1 MLRFVLTGLLLAAP
15 ASAQDWFVHDYGEL
29 RAYHGDWL
37 AVCDDAGAGPCRVV
51 QTGTDPGSN
60 AFFDL
65 RLAAHRIDDSPDWV
79 IEVMD
84 RNMPASALTELRFSF
99 DGEEIAVPPSAW
111 TAGDM
116 RSQAAVDTVTI
127 RDPDLAYELVG
138 RMKAGNRVIVTY
150 APMGEGDGRASFPLR
165 GVTAAMNA
173 VEARVVVRQE

>member
-1 MLRFVLTGLLLAAP
+1 MLRYVLAGLLLAAP
-15 ASAQDWFVHDYGEL
+15 ASAQDWFLHDYGEL
-29 RAYHGDWL
+29 RAFHGDWL
-37 AVCDDAGAGPCRVV
+37 AVCDGAGAGPCRVV
-51 QTGTDPGSN
+51 QTGVDPGSN

-65 RLAAHRIDDSPDWV
+65 RLAAHRIDDSPDWA

-84 RNMPASALTELRFSF
+84 RGMPASALTELRFSF
-99 DGEEIAVPPSAW
+99 DGDEVAVPRSAW

-116 RSQAAVDTVTI
+116 HSSNAVDTVTI
-127 RDPDLAYELVG
+127 RDPDLAYELVA

-150 APMGEGDGRASFPLR
+150 APMGEGDGRAGFPLR